1 MIVNQAS
8 QTVTFGHLKNGYKN
22 TIARVTGAAGT
33 RVADLRAT

>member
-22 TIARVTGAAGT
+22 TIARVTGDG
-33 RVADLRAT
+33 